1 MGGRATPS
9 EQTSA
14 RTQCSG
20 RAPANTR
27 VKRGLTP
34 TKNAINTG
42 TAKLDPHR
50 EAILLGRELS
60 RTQLGK
66 KAPVD
71 QVDARFASDGNSLS
85 VCPPCPSTHTTQLRR
100 VRSAAGCSRHGRR
113 APSDARA
120 TAGGPAKAP
129 RAPAAPT
136 RAPRPASLL
145 GSSAMAV
152 WGLQLRRAA
161 GSSPFWGQPCATTL
175 LCFAAVAGTM
185 WGPAKNSRKI
195 RQSCTCTM

>member
-1 MGGRATPS
+1 MQRKSTGKHQSQARANPH
-9 EQTSA
+9 
-14 RTQCSG
+14 
-20 RAPANTR
+20 
-27 VKRGLTP
+27 
-34 TKNAINTG
+34 KNAINTG

-175 LCFAAVAGTM
+175 LCFAAAAGTM

-195 RQSCTCTM
+195 RQSGTCTM